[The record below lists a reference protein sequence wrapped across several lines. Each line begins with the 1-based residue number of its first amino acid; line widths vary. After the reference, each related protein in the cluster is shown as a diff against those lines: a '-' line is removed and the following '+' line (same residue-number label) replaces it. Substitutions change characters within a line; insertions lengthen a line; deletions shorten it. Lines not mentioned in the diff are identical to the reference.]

1 MISTV
6 LGLYF
11 YVLLLY
17 VVFSWVPN
25 PPEGL
30 RPIIVGVDRLV
41 EPLAAPLRRVIP
53 PLRFGMV
60 ALDLS
65 IIVLFIGVRVLAGIL
80 ASVGL

>member
-1 MISTV
+1 MISTA